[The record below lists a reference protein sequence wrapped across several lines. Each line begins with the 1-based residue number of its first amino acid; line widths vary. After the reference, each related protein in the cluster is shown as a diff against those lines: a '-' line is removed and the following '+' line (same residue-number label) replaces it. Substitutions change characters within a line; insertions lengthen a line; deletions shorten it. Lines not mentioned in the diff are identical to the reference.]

1 MFAFFG
7 ANTIMELEP
16 NVGDWT
22 EHIDRLR
29 KALRDAP
36 LVERGRVHAQD
47 VSSDPSFGTY
57 ELANIVVTYP
67 VPTYVRSLQAHM
79 SPNLPWAEDHFAE
92 RVGGEPLNPA
102 PSEAW
107 WPYKKDG
114 NAAHKDGEK
123 FSHTYPERMWP
134 TTANTGWMWDND
146 NGSTPVMELESS
158 GQGWVWKGTDTVV
171 DFQAVGYKRARR
183 HGIRYDYG
191 DLNAVVDLLSRDIH
205 TRQAYLPIWFPEDTG
220 AIEGQRVPCSLGY
233 HFIKRGNQIDC
244 QYFMRSCDF
253 FRHYVDDAYM
263 AARLLQWVVRHTRE
277 SNPQLVR
284 DGLSTGNLTMF
295 ISNLHAFVGDEYL
308 LNGE

>member
-1 MFAFFG
+1 
-7 ANTIMELEP
+7 MELEP
-16 NVGDWT
+16 NVGDWA
-22 EHIDRLR
+22 EHLDRLR

-47 VSSDPSFGTY
+47 VSNDPSFGTY

-107 WPYKKDG
+107 WPYKKNG

-134 TTANTGWMWDND
+134 KQAGDKWERMDND
-146 NGSTPVMELESS
+146 LWYPEPDNE
-158 GQGWVWKGTDTVV
+158 
-171 DFQAVGYKRARR
+171 
-183 HGIRYDYG
+183 GIRYGYG

-220 AIEGQRVPCSLGY
+220 ASEGQRVPCSLGY
-233 HFIKRGNQIDC
+233 HFIRRGDKIDC

-263 AARLLQWVVRHTRE
+263 AARLLQWVVRNTRE
-277 SNPQLVR
+277 KNSQATI
-284 DGLSTGNLTMF
+284 DGLNAGTLTMF
-295 ISNLHAFVGDEYL
+295 ISNLHAFVGDEHL